1 VKVKRISET
10 ISEFIIYGQSSG
22 QKRTVGLIA
31 RQGAG
36 SSPIFKKQ
44 RDIMD
49 VLDIG
54 VIADRMRVIEMQ
66 GIVKMIA
73 IGQYHGC

>member
-1 VKVKRISET
+1 
-10 ISEFIIYGQSSG
+10 
-22 QKRTVGLIA
+22 
-31 RQGAG
+31 
-36 SSPIFKKQ
+36 
-44 RDIMD
+44 MD

-73 IGQYHGC
+73 IGQYHRS